1 MDNFLLSFLIM
12 MLWSLIFTGM
22 FLGMRK
28 TKILRSKIGISGSI
42 LICTI
47 LLVRMAIP
55 FDIGIAR
62 RIHLDWAWFL
72 EGYKI
77 LNMEPHRIGPISL
90 TIIQMIA
97 LVLGI
102 VAVILVIHFMATYF
116 DLLVACRQSIVREEE
131 EYKSILQKACERLNY
146 RHEIL
151 LVKSSKVYSP
161 MCVGIRTNYIILP
174 ETEFNEK
181 ELEYIFTH
189 EITHLKHYD
198 LYYRMAA
205 NLLNC
210 VFWWNPLIY
219 VVKDQLEY
227 ALEVRCDI
235 RVTANYTS
243 KERRTYLETI
253 LKVLDDKGK
262 KRPLLIRNMT
272 GFASCGYNRAMEER
286 FKAVLAQEPV
296 NGNSKIAFHIWC
308 IGMLGLLVC
317 SYTFVVAPFYDTDT
331 GAGQE
336 VDGNDM
342 WLTVN
347 ENGEYIIHFMQN
359 GELIEQIVEEKMIS
373 KMEAEMEVRKE

>member
-62 RIHLDWAWFL
+62 RVHVDWAWFL

-102 VAVILVIHFMATYF
+102 VAVILVIRFMVAYYN
-116 DLLVACRQSIVREEE
+116 LLAACRQSIVREDV
-131 EYKSILQKACERLNY
+131 EYKSVLQKTCERLNY

-151 LVKSSKVYSP
+151 LVKSSEVHSP
-161 MCVGIRTNYIILP
+161 MCVGVRTNYIILP
-174 ETEFNEK
+174 EIEFNEK

-189 EITHLKHYD
+189 EITHLKHHD

-235 RVTANYTS
+235 RVTADYTS

-253 LKVLDDKGK
+253 LKVLDDKDEK
-262 KRPLLIRNMT
+262 KTPLIRNMT
-272 GFASCGYNRAMEER
+272 GFASYGYNRAMEER

-296 NGNSKIAFHIWC
+296 NGNSRIAFHIWC
-308 IGMLGLLVC
+308 IGMLGLLLC
-317 SYTFVVAPFYDTDT
+317 SYMFIVMPHYNADT
-331 GAGQE
+331 GPGQQIY
-336 VDGNDM
+336 DNDM
-342 WLTVN
+342 WLTID
-347 ENGEYIIHFMQN
+347 ENGDYIVHYWEN
-359 GELIEQIVEEKMIS
+359 GKQVEQKLNKDKISVVEEY
-373 KMEAEMEVRKE
+373 MEVREE

>member
-42 LICTI
+42 LICAI
-47 LLVRMAIP
+47 LMVRMAIP

-62 RIHLDWAWFL
+62 RVHVDWAWFL

-102 VAVILVIHFMATYF
+102 VAVILVIRFMVAYYN
-116 DLLVACRQSIVREEE
+116 LLAACRQSIVREDV
-131 EYKSILQKACERLNY
+131 EYKSVLQKTCERLNY

-151 LVKSSKVYSP
+151 LVKSSEVHSP
-161 MCVGIRTNYIILP
+161 MCVGVRTNYIILP
-174 ETEFNEK
+174 EIEFNEK

-189 EITHLKHYD
+189 EITHLKHHD

-235 RVTANYTS
+235 RVTADYTS

-253 LKVLDDKGK
+253 LKVLDDKDEK
-262 KRPLLIRNMT
+262 KTPLIRNMT
-272 GFASCGYNRAMEER
+272 GFASYGYNRAMEER

-296 NGNSKIAFHIWC
+296 NGNSRIAFHIWC
-308 IGMLGLLVC
+308 IGMLGLLLC
-317 SYTFVVAPFYDTDT
+317 SYMFIVMPHYNADT
-331 GAGQE
+331 GPGQQIY
-336 VDGNDM
+336 DNDM
-342 WLTVN
+342 WLTID
-347 ENGEYIIHFMQN
+347 ENGDYIVHYWEN
-359 GELIEQIVEEKMIS
+359 GKQVEQKLNKDKISVVEEY
-373 KMEAEMEVRKE
+373 MEVREE

>member
-28 TKILRSKIGISGSI
+28 TKIFRSKIGISGSI

-62 RIHLDWAWFL
+62 RIHVDWPWFL

-102 VAVILVIHFMATYF
+102 VTVILVIRFMVAYF
-116 DLLVACRQSIVREEE
+116 NLLAACRQSIVREDV
-131 EYKSILQKACERLNY
+131 EYKSVLQKTCERLNY

-151 LVKSSKVYSP
+151 LVKSSEVHSP
-161 MCVGIRTNYIILP
+161 MCVGVRTNYIILP

-189 EITHLKHYD
+189 EITHLKYHD
-198 LYYRMAA
+198 LYYRLAA

-235 RVTANYTS
+235 RVTADYTS

-253 LKVLDDKGK
+253 LKVLDDKGEK
-262 KRPLLIRNMT
+262 KTPLIRNMT
-272 GFASCGYNRAMEER
+272 GFASYGYNCAMEER

-308 IGMLGLLVC
+308 IGMLGLLLC
-317 SYTFVVAPFYDTDT
+317 SYMFIVMPHYNADT
-331 GAGQE
+331 GPGQQIY
-336 VDGNDM
+336 DNDM
-342 WLTVN
+342 WLTID
-347 ENGEYIIHFMQN
+347 ENGDYIVHYWEN
-359 GELIEQIVEEKMIS
+359 GKQVEQKLNKDKISVVEEY
-373 KMEAEMEVRKE
+373 MEVREE